1 MLTLEAELQ
10 KERAYLAICTPRP
23 NWDPLDEIKPEWLG
37 QFKADPAEFKSTKR
51 DTFLMVERLL
61 KDYGAQAP
69 LRRQQQRTADV
80 ARLPFKR
87 NAETG
92 ALTGLGVD
100 ETVPPYLRIWGEVP
114 AQHFSKP
121 YIVSFVRQCWLA
133 KRAAD
138 EGGSAKSALS
148 TFIHVHLRTVVGS
161 EGEEMVRFAYNIT
174 AALHMFCYDSEVEMF
189 LRILNGEWTEEV
201 YVKHKKAFDDL
212 VASLSANAEPDE
224 QGVQCIPRPKL
235 LAALRSTLPVKDDAE
250 LEQLL
255 RVPNELWPG
264 PKLGL
269 NTLADDAV
277 EGSTFARDLRAVLM
291 LERHTYLNDLELCIL
306 KTVGAEPDSTIDFQT
321 AKDAIVSTDPAKS
334 ENELATYLARGWGR
348 TETSQPIAADVFLR
362 RVLRGPVARA
372 SLPKPPTNVA

>member
-1 MLTLEAELQ
+1 LEAELQ

-37 QFKADPAEFKSTKR
+37 QFKADPAEFASTKR
-51 DTFLMVERLL
+51 DSFLIAERLL
-61 KDYGAQAP
+61 RDYGAQAP
-69 LRRQQQRTADV
+69 LRRQQQRTANL

-100 ETVPPYLRIWGEVP
+100 ESVPPYHRIWGEVP

-133 KRAAD
+133 KRVAD
-138 EGGSAKSALS
+138 DSASAKSPLS
-148 TFIHVHLRTVVGS
+148 TFIHAHLKTVVGT

-174 AALHMFCYDSEVEMF
+174 AALHTFCYDSEVEMF
-189 LRILNGEWTEEV
+189 LRILNGDWAEEV
-201 YVKHKKAFDDL
+201 YLRHKKAFDDL
-212 VASLSANAEPDE
+212 VASLSVNAEPDE
-224 QGVQCIPRPKL
+224 QAVQCVSRPKL
-235 LAALRSTLPVKDDAE
+235 MAALRSAFPAKDDAE

-277 EGSTFARDLRAVLM
+277 EGSTFARDMRTALM
-291 LERHTYLNDLELCIL
+291 LDRHAYLYDLELGII
-306 KTVGAEPDSTIDFQT
+306 KAVGTEPDATIDFQT
-321 AKDAIVSTDPAKS
+321 AKDAIMSTDPAKS
-334 ENELATYLARGWGR
+334 ETELATYLARGWGR
-348 TETSQPIAADVFLR
+348 AETSEAIAADVFLR
-362 RVLRGPVARA
+362 RVLRGPVGRT
-372 SLPKPPTNVA
+372 SLPKAPTNAV